1 MQSGPKLGRPREQWK
16 TCAGEAWEPEAKE
29 EDEAAEGW
37 SYPLHLITLRKSAAS
52 IIRTS
57 IASTVSVFPC
67 YGTGRGMAS

>member
-37 SYPLHLITLRKSAAS
+37 SYPLHLSTLRISAAS
-52 IIRTS
+52 II
-57 IASTVSVFPC
+57 
-67 YGTGRGMAS
+67 